1 MSAASMISEM
11 SARLSHEERLDLAI
25 SLLSSLKGST
35 SAVTPTMAPKAEKAT
50 KPKDPDAPKKET
62 TWWIKR
68 TQHVREILKPLI
80 EEHNASA
87 EKKLAGTA
95 PVRVA
100 SMLKDAG
107 LLSEEM
113 QPSNGQIQQYF
124 KTFLTSP
131 PEAKKAPSVASEAST
146 DSKGAKKPRAEM
158 TEEQK
163 KAKREKAAATRAAN
177 KAKKESPEPFTD
189 MPWIHEG
196 KSYLR
201 VDNSLWDAATDVW
214 VGEWNPVTKIIDT
227 KAAEPT
233 RVYE

>member
-1 MSAASMISEM
+1 MISEM

-35 SAVTPTMAPKAEKAT
+35 SAVTPTMAPKAEKT
-50 KPKDPDAPKKET
+50 KKPKDPEAPKKEA

-68 TQHVREILKPLI
+68 TQYVREILKPLI
-80 EEHNASA
+80 DEHNASA

-113 QPSNGQIQQYF
+113 MPSDAQVQQYF

-146 DSKGAKKPRAEM
+146 DSKSAKKPRAEM

-177 KAKKESPEPFTD
+177 KAKKEASPEPFTD
-189 MPWIHEG
+189 LPWIHEG
-196 KSYLR
+196 RSYLR
-201 VDNSLWDAATDVW
+201 VDNSLWDAATDEW
-214 VGEWNPVTKIIDT
+214 VGEWNPVTKTIDT
-227 KAAEPT
+227 KAPEPT